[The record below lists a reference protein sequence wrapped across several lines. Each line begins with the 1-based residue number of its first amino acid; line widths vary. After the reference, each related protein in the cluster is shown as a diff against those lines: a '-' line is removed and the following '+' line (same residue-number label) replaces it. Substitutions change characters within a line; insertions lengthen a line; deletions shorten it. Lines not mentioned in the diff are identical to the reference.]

1 MFENDRKVSF
11 NIASK
16 ASYVSILSGQKFINN
31 TKNSRFGE
39 FFENLELAVKHCYQT
54 GQIGEKKEFLNFAKE
69 KKIEIFG
76 PLFFL
81 PYL

>member
-39 FFENLELAVKHCYQT
+39 FFENLEQVKSGGKKRIFEFCQKKKLRYLVFFFA
-54 GQIGEKKEFLNFAKE
+54 IFVVVAKGEK
-69 KKIEIFG
+69 
-76 PLFFL
+76 
-81 PYL
+81 